1 MNLDPF
7 PRTGLAQAR
16 FHRVLGLAVVALFA
30 ASAAGAIG
38 AGDSYSINPDTLA
51 KFFGRTHA
59 ILVHFPIAMLIVA
72 AVLEVIAALRDRFG
86 RPAEHP
92 LTLSHAGLVCVGFGT
107 AGAIAASAAGWF
119 NADIEGVGSSVES
132 NLFWHRWLGITVC
145 VLAVVIAIAGLA
157 GRSGVRRRPVVV
169 YRGVLLLTAA
179 LVGFTGH
186 LGGNMVYGS
195 DYLQSAFKVRAP
207 KDPSKDTDGLVA
219 RGEVVEGAVEKAG
232 DGTARVAGETPP
244 DNQTTGGP
252 SLGVVTP
259 AVNQVNIRAQEI
271 FDARCIDCHGSRRAK
286 GDLRLDTL
294 DFAKT
299 STSVIAGKP
308 DESDLIQRLLLPED
322 HDDYMPA
329 EDPPL
334 PQEEI
339 NALRAWVSSL
349 AGAAGSGEAGAGS
362 VPDVGKADSTKPDG
376 TQPEGARP
384 DASTPDAGAQG
395 SGNGGPASS
404 SSESKPVPAKA
415 ASKPQVK
422 PEPVVLTPE
431 QRAARDQAIVAIRKA
446 GAYAGPISND
456 SELVHANF
464 AIMGKACTDQ
474 SLALLAGLEPV
485 LHELNLS
492 GTSVTD
498 AGLKQVTSYGRLER
512 LNLSRTPVT
521 DVGVAT
527 VASMKSLTWLNLHNT
542 AVGDAAIDA
551 MAAMQGLRGA
561 VLWRTGMTEGGISRL
576 AAARTDLVIETGATI
591 VKAPVEGDAAV
602 PVATQAAGGVPPAE
616 AKPEAKPEEGPLPL
630 ALRLPGCCKSA
641 KDQGKECDHPCCVAA
656 RGKGEVCAKCLG
668 P

>member
-1 MNLDPF
+1 MTFDPLL
-7 PRTGLAQAR
+7 RTDAR
-16 FHRVLGLAVVALFA
+16 PARLQQMLSVLVVSLIATTA
-30 ASAAGAIG
+30 MGAD
-38 AGDSYSINPDTLA
+38 DSYSINADTMA

-72 AVLEVIAALRDRFG
+72 AMLEVIAALRDRFG
-86 RPAEHP
+86 RTAEHP
-92 LTLSHAGLVCVGFGT
+92 LVLSHAGLVCVGFGT
-107 AGAIAASAAGWF
+107 AGAIAASAAGWL

-145 VLAVVIAIAGLA
+145 VFAVVIAIAGLV
-157 GRSGVRRRPVVV
+157 GRSGVRRRAVVV

-195 DYLQSAFKVRAP
+195 DYLQNAFKVKSPSAP
-207 KDPSKDTDGLVA
+207 TPGGDGVEP
-219 RGEVVEGAVEKAG
+219 RGEVVEGQIEKGADATAPAG
-232 DGTARVAGETPP
+232 EGTATEKPAVP
-244 DNQTTGGP
+244 GP
-252 SLGVVTP
+252 ATGVVTTT
-259 AVNQVNIRAQEI
+259 ANQINIRAQEI

-294 DFAKT
+294 DFAKA
-299 STSVIAGKP
+299 SASVIAGKP

-329 EDPPL
+329 DDPPL
-334 PQEEI
+334 PQEEV
-339 NALRAWVSSL
+339 NALRAWVTSL
-349 AGAAGSGEAGAGS
+349 AGGGAVEVSPAATEDAPASGGGSKDAPKQGAEGSG
-362 VPDVGKADSTKPDG
+362 
-376 TQPEGARP
+376 
-384 DASTPDAGAQG
+384 
-395 SGNGGPASS
+395 PAPS
-404 SSESKPVPAKA
+404 SSESKPQDGHAGPAAVRPPAK
-415 ASKPQVK
+415 QDVK
-422 PEPVVLTPE
+422 PAPVVLTAE

-446 GAYAGPISND
+446 GAYAGPIATD

-498 AGLKQVTSYGRLER
+498 VGLKQVTHYGRLER

-521 DVGVAT
+521 DAGVAT
-527 VASMKSLTWLNLHNT
+527 VASIKSLTWLNLHNT
-542 AVGDAAIDA
+542 AVGDAAVDA
-551 MAAMQGLRGA
+551 MAGMQGLRGA

-576 AAARTDLVIETGATI
+576 AAARTDLVIETGATVI
-591 VKAPVEGDAAV
+591 KTPVQGDAGA
-602 PVATQAAGGVPPAE
+602 PVATEAAAGTQPAE
-616 AKPEAKPEEGPLPL
+616 VKPEAKPEAAPLPL

-656 RGKGEVCAKCLG
+656 RAKGEVCAKCLG

>member
-1 MNLDPF
+1 MTVDPF
-7 PRTGLAQAR
+7 LRTGARSARQLQMLGVLAICAC
-16 FHRVLGLAVVALFA
+16 A
-30 ASAAGAIG
+30 ASAMG

-51 KFFGRTHA
+51 RFFGRTHA

-86 RPAEHP
+86 RTVDQPP
-92 LTLSHAGLVCVGFGT
+92 VLSHAGLVCVGFGT
-107 AGAIAASAAGWF
+107 AGAIAASAAGWL

-145 VLAVVIAIAGLA
+145 VFAVVIAIAGLA
-157 GRSGVRRRPVVV
+157 GRSGVRRRAVVV

-195 DYLQSAFKVRAP
+195 DYLLNAFKMKSEGA
-207 KDPSKDTDGLVA
+207 PSKGVDGLEP
-219 RGEVVEGAVEKAG
+219 RGEVLEDPVEKGADPAAPAG
-232 DGTARVAGETPP
+232 GGTATQNPAVP
-244 DNQTTGGP
+244 GP
-252 SLGVVTP
+252 TSGPTSGPVTGVVTP
-259 AVNQVNIRAQEI
+259 AVNQINIRAQEI

-294 DFAKT
+294 EFAKA
-299 STSVIAGKP
+299 SHSVIAGKP

-329 EDPPL
+329 DDPPL
-334 PQEEI
+334 PQDEI
-339 NALRAWVSSL
+339 NALRAWVTSL
-349 AGAAGSGEAGAGS
+349 GAGGGA
-362 VPDVGKADSTKPDG
+362 VEARPAG
-376 TQPEGARP
+376 TQGVPGGGSHDTPKHGAEGGGT
-384 DASTPDAGAQG
+384 ASSRSESKLQDGHG
-395 SGNGGPASS
+395 GGPAGGQTAAR
-404 SSESKPVPAKA
+404 PAAKEE
-415 ASKPQVK
+415 VK
-422 PEPVVLTPE
+422 PAPVVLTAE
-431 QRAARDQAIVAIRKA
+431 QRAARDQAIMAIRKA
-446 GAYAGPISND
+446 GAYAGPIATD

-498 AGLKQVTSYGRLER
+498 VGLKQVTGYGRLER

-521 DVGVAT
+521 DAGVAT

-542 AVGDAAIDA
+542 AVGDAAVDA
-551 MAAMQGLRGA
+551 MAGMKGLRGA

-576 AAARTDLVIETGATI
+576 AAARADLVIETGATV
-591 VKAPVEGDAAV
+591 VKAPVQGDAAG
-602 PVATQAAGGVPPAE
+602 PAAAQAAGATQPVE
-616 AKPEAKPEEGPLPL
+616 AKPEAKQEAAPLPL

-656 RGKGEVCAKCLG
+656 RAKGEVCAKCLG